1 MYIDINTIITTIVT
15 TICTALVAWLIA
27 QLTSYLKAKSE
38 KEKAEKKL
46 KMIDHYTKIAND
58 TIIQLVD
65 YLNNT
70 VVNEL
75 KTASEDGQLTEEEAV
90 QIKTVCKSK
99 LYGVLS
105 DEALEAMKNTYGN
118 LNSIFD
124 VWIENA
130 VASAKAS
137 GTGIDKTTA
146 MGIAKQNSITHDQ
159 RTEIKDRLSDRLEL
173 IVDNTSTS

>member
-1 MYIDINTIITTIVT
+1 MYVDFNTIITTIVT

-58 TIIQLVD
+58 TITQLVD

-75 KTASEDGQLTEEEAV
+75 KTASERMDSLL
-90 QIKTVCKSK
+90 KRKPPKS
-99 LYGVLS
+99 
-105 DEALEAMKNTYGN
+105 
-118 LNSIFD
+118 
-124 VWIENA
+124 
-130 VASAKAS
+130 
-137 GTGIDKTTA
+137 
-146 MGIAKQNSITHDQ
+146 
-159 RTEIKDRLSDRLEL
+159 RLSVR
-173 IVDNTSTS
+173 VNSMAS

>member
-1 MYIDINTIITTIVT
+1 MFIDFNTIITTIVT

-46 KMIDHYTKIAND
+46 KMIDHYTKVAND

-90 QIKTVCKSK
+90 RVKTVCKCK
-99 LYGVLS
+99 L
-105 DEALEAMKNTYGN
+105 
-118 LNSIFD
+118 
-124 VWIENA
+124 
-130 VASAKAS
+130 
-137 GTGIDKTTA
+137 
-146 MGIAKQNSITHDQ
+146 
-159 RTEIKDRLSDRLEL
+159 
-173 IVDNTSTS
+173 

>member
-1 MYIDINTIITTIVT
+1 MYIDFNTIITTIVT
-15 TICTALVAWLIA
+15 SICTALVAWLIA

-46 KMIDHYTKIAND
+46 KMIDHYTKISND
-58 TIIQLVD
+58 TITQLVD

-90 QIKTVCKSK
+90 QVKTACKCK

-105 DEALEAMKNTYGN
+105 DDALEAMKNTYGD

-130 VASAKAS
+130 VASAKTN

-159 RTEIKDRLSDRLEL
+159 RTEIKNRLSDRLEL
-173 IVDNTSTS
+173 IADNTSTS